1 MSKFSRD
8 ALNVVV
14 LVEELEGLLPVDVV
28 ELADVLDGVGLV
40 VEPHGGAD
48 LAGVG
53 LGPRVD
59 EEVLLQRV
67 VVPEGLQGEG
77 GIHI

>member
-1 MSKFSRD
+1 M
-8 ALNVVV
+8 
-14 LVEELEGLLPVDVV
+14 EELEGLLPVDVV

-67 VVPEGLQGEG
+67 VVPEGLQG
-77 GIHI
+77 GIGSHVTSALRGNPKAIC

>member
-1 MSKFSRD
+1 M
-8 ALNVVV
+8 
-14 LVEELEGLLPVDVV
+14 EELEGLLPVDVV

-67 VVPEGLQGEG
+67 VVPEGLQGG
-77 GIHI
+77 